1 MEMLQSYEWPQNYT
15 QFKRVM
21 NELAVLTDTPY
32 ITGNS
37 VAALLDKERSFIS
50 AGPEAAAMPAAMDLH
65 RPLED
70 INRDIIKK
78 ALADNQGNQSAT
90 AKQLGISRTTLW
102 RYLKR
107 D

>member
-1 MEMLQSYEWPQNYT
+1 MEMMQNYNWPQNYT
-15 QFKRVM
+15 QFKRLM

-32 ITGNS
+32 ITSNS
-37 VAALLDKERSFIS
+37 VAALLDRERSFIS
-50 AGPEAAAMPAAMDLH
+50 AEPERSVSPSLDLN

-102 RYLKR
+102 RYLKQK
-107 D
+107 

>member
-1 MEMLQSYEWPQNYT
+1 M
-15 QFKRVM
+15 
-21 NELAVLTDTPY
+21 A
-32 ITGNS
+32 I
-37 VAALLDKERSFIS
+37 LLDKERSVIS
-50 AGPEAAAMPAAMDLH
+50 ASPEAYLSSALDIN

>member
-1 MEMLQSYEWPQNYT
+1 
-15 QFKRVM
+15 
-21 NELAVLTDTPY
+21 
-32 ITGNS
+32 
-37 VAALLDKERSFIS
+37 
-50 AGPEAAAMPAAMDLH
+50 MDLH

-78 ALADNQGNQSAT
+78 ALADNQGNQSVT